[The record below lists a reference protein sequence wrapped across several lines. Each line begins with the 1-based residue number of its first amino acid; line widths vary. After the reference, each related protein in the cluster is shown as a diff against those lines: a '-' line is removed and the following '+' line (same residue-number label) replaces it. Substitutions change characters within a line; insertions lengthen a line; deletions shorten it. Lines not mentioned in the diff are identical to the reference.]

1 MDLLLDDEEQ
11 AIADTATGLLAKA
24 GYPGALRALPAGLG
38 IDRDLWSS
46 CASLGWLGLGLAEDV
61 GGVGLGATHEVVLF
75 RELGRHVAPGPYV
88 ATVGAAH
95 LAAAAGDV
103 ALVAALVSGER
114 TAAWGQPYG
123 EGLQLTGAAD
133 PDVVLMPSDGALKL
147 VDATALGPLDTIP
160 AVDGSVAVL
169 RSSQAASP
177 GAGRLDDGTAAVRIA
192 LLSAAALVGLAEAT
206 RDLSASYAIDRMQFG
221 KPIGTFQA
229 VKHRCAD
236 MAIRAEASWAQVS
249 FAAAAL
255 DGGQD
260 AARHVSSAKVVAIDA
275 AHRNA
280 AGTVQVHGGMG
291 FTSEHDAH
299 LYVRRAHI
307 WEAEG
312 GDRRHHLAGLLHA

>member
-1 MDLLLDDEEQ
+1 VDLLLDADQQ
-11 AIADTATGLLAKA
+11 AIADTAAGVLAKA
-24 GYPGALRALPAGLG
+24 GYPGALRALSPGVG
-38 IDRDLWSS
+38 IDVDLWRS
-46 CASLGWLGLGLAEDV
+46 CASLGWLGLGVPDEL

-75 RELGRHVAPGPYV
+75 RELGRHVAPGPFV
-88 ATVGAAH
+88 ATVAAAH

-103 ALVAALVSGER
+103 ALVAALVAGER
-114 TAAWGQPYG
+114 TAAWA
-123 EGLQLTGAAD
+123 QLHGDGVQLIGAAD
-133 PDVVLMPSDGALKL
+133 PGVVLVEGGDGLEL
-147 VDATALGPLDTIP
+147 VDAIGLGPLR
-160 AVDGSVAVL
+160 AVDPIDPSVALL
-169 RSSQAASP
+169 RSDRVPDRAT
-177 GAGRLDDGTAAVRIA
+177 GRPDDGTAATRAA

-206 RDLSASYAIDRMQFG
+206 RDLAAAYATDRMQFG

-236 MAIRAEASWAQVS
+236 MAIRAEAAWAQVC

-255 DGGQD
+255 DGGED
-260 AARHVSSAKVVAIDA
+260 AARHVASAKVVAIDA

-291 FTSEHDAH
+291 FTAEHDAH

-312 GDRRHHLAGLLHA
+312 GGRRHHLARLLDP